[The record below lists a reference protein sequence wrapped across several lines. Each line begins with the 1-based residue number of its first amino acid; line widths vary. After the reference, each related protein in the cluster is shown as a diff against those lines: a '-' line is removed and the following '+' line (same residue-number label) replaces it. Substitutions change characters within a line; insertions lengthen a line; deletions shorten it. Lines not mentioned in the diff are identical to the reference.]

1 MAVDADSN
9 YLLEVLLCLR
19 GVSMKTEPGAL
30 STSDPCREHLS
41 FSFIGSFIHSF
52 LPSFLPFFFFSFF
65 LSVDIRSTQTFPS
78 QGWNQHHSCSDNTG
92 FLTG

>member
-52 LPSFLPFFFFSFF
+52 LPSFLPCLLAFLFSFTGSFF
-65 LSVDIRSTQTFPS
+65 LS
-78 QGWNQHHSCSDNTG
+78 
-92 FLTG
+92 